1 MANIVDAED
10 FTRQATVVDD
20 DTNAAKEEEQFAS
33 LAEEEVPTE
42 APAGEEA
49 PEVAEEE
56 SSEDDLPEKYQGKS
70 TAEIAR
76 MHQELEKRLGQQS
89 QEVGEL
95 RRHFDEYVQSSIS
108 AQQSSAPEA
117 PEEEVDFFA
126 DPAAAVAKAIE
137 NHPSLQQAQQVAA
150 EMAKSQALAKLKTA
164 HPDMNEVLQDEKF
177 KKWVGASDIRVQ
189 MYQDADQRY
198 DFAKANELLNL
209 YKERASVV
217 KQTEA
222 VEKQARKN
230 EVKKA
235 STGTARSNP
244 EGASPK
250 KVYRRRDIIELMNS
264 DPKRYEALMPE
275 IMKAYAEGRVK

>member
-1 MANIVDAED
+1 MANIVDAEE
-10 FTRQATVVDD
+10 FVKKATVIEDG
-20 DTNAAKEEEQFAS
+20 EETTTEFAS
-33 LAEEEVPTE
+33 LEETPEE
-42 APAGEEA
+42 APAEPAEVVEEA
-49 PEVAEEE
+49 PAED
-56 SSEDDLPEKYQGKS
+56 DDLPEKYQGKS
-70 TAEIAR
+70 ASDIAR

-95 RRHFDEYVQSSIS
+95 RRHFDEYVQTSI
-108 AQQSSAPEA
+108 QKTSAPEA
-117 PEEEVDFFA
+117 PVEEVDFFA
-126 DPAAAVAKAIE
+126 DPAAAVAQAIE
-137 NHPSLQQAQQVAA
+137 NHPSLQQAQAVAA

-164 HPDMNEVLQDEKF
+164 HPDMNDVLQDEKF
-177 KKWVGASDIRVQ
+177 KEWVGASDIRTQ

-209 YKERASVV
+209 YKERADVV
-217 KQTEA
+217 KATAA

-244 EGASPK
+244 EGTSPK

>member
-10 FTRQATVVDD
+10 FVKKATVVSDEPE
-20 DTNAAKEEEQFAS
+20 AVEEYASLVEEEAEAPP
-33 LAEEEVPTE
+33 AEEAVE
-42 APAGEEA
+42 A
-49 PEVAEEE
+49 VEEE
-56 SSEDDLPEKYQGKS
+56 SDADDLPEKYAGKS

-95 RRHFDEYVQSSIS
+95 RRHFDDYVQTSIS

-117 PEEEVDFFA
+117 PVEEVDFFA
-126 DPAAAVAKAIE
+126 DPAAAVARAIE
-137 NHPSLQQAQQVAA
+137 NHPTLQQAQAVAA
-150 EMAKSQALAKLKTA
+150 DMAKSQALAKLKA
-164 HPDMNEVLQDEKF
+164 SHPDMDTVLQDTGFQEWV
-177 KKWVGASDIRVQ
+177 KKSEIRTQ
-189 MYQDADQRY
+189 MYKDADQRY
-198 DFAKANELLNL
+198 DFAKADELLNL
-209 YKERASVV
+209 YKERATVV
-217 KQTEA
+217 EQTKA
-222 VEKQARKN
+222 VEKQAQKN
-230 EVKKA
+230 EIKKA

-275 IMKAYAEGRVK
+275 IMKAYSEGRVK

>member
-10 FTRQATVVDD
+10 FVKKATVVSDEPE
-20 DTNAAKEEEQFAS
+20 AVEEYAS
-33 LAEEEVPTE
+33 LAEEEAE
-42 APAGEEA
+42 APPAEEA
-49 PEVAEEE
+49 VEAVEEE
-56 SSEDDLPEKYQGKS
+56 SDADDLPEKYSGKS

-95 RRHFDEYVQSSIS
+95 RRHFDDYVQTSIS

-117 PEEEVDFFA
+117 PVEEVDFFA
-126 DPAAAVAKAIE
+126 DPAAAVARAIE
-137 NHPSLQQAQQVAA
+137 NHPTLQQAQAVAA
-150 EMAKSQALAKLKTA
+150 DMAKSQALAKLKA
-164 HPDMNEVLQDEKF
+164 SHPDMDTVLQDTGFQEWV
-177 KKWVGASDIRVQ
+177 KKSEIRTQ
-189 MYQDADQRY
+189 MYKDADQRY
-198 DFAKANELLNL
+198 DFAKADELLNL
-209 YKERASVV
+209 YKERATVV
-217 KQTEA
+217 EQTKA
-222 VEKQARKN
+222 VEKQAQKN
-230 EVKKA
+230 EIKKA

-275 IMKAYAEGRVK
+275 IMKAYSEGRVK